1 MTELAK
7 LYAALAAAQGAFKPI
22 EKNRQVQIQMK
33 SGGKYNFRYA
43 DLEEILTKTRPAL
56 AANGLSLIQRMELRP
71 EGQMLI
77 CALMH
82 AEGGIVEST
91 AMIPSARQLD
101 DPKAFGASVTYF
113 RRYMVTAI
121 LGVAADD
128 DLDVNGQEA
137 SEAGVTQEQSDLH
150 DFEAA
155 HLQGMRDAAMQGS
168 EALKA
173 AFQSMPAGTLKTV
186 FWKKHQPA
194 LKRAAAEADQQQGG
208 AA

>member
-7 LYAALAAAQGAFKPI
+7 LYAALAAAQGEFKAI
-22 EKNRQVQIQMK
+22 EKNRSVQIAMK
-33 SGGKYNFRYA
+33 SGGKYAFRYA
-43 DLEEILTKTRPAL
+43 DLEEILSKTRPAL
-56 AANGLSLIQRMELRP
+56 SKNGLALIQRMELRP

-82 AEGGIVEST
+82 AEGGVLEST

-101 DPKAFGASVTYF
+101 DPKAFGAAITYF
-113 RRYMVTAI
+113 RRYMVTAL
-121 LGVAADD
+121 LGVSADD

-137 SEAGVTQEQSDLH
+137 SEAGITQQQSDLH

-168 EALKA
+168 EALKE
-173 AFQSMPAGTLKTV
+173 AFKKLPSGALKTV
-186 FWKKHQPA
+186 FWTQHQPA
-194 LKRAAAEADQQQGG
+194 LKKAAAEADQQQGVQ
-208 AA
+208 A